1 MRFEQTFANI
11 GEGAAELRFFIPKDP
26 NDTSHNVLARTYWSD
41 GSTTLSP
48 AGTWEFHAAHQH
60 YHYNNFVV
68 SALWAA
74 DSRGRRVGTAPVKT
88 GRKVS
93 FCMEDERIDNPMW
106 GKSGVRPR
114 VYKAPDCLVF
124 ASEDALYD
132 YIVQGLSPGWVDI
145 YEWYLPGQYLDV
157 NGVPNGDYVL
167 ETTADPDNKLV
178 ESNENNNCGT
188 VLIRLTGVGTPQHHA
203 EIIGPGPGCKS

>member
-1 MRFEQTFANI
+1 
-11 GEGAAELRFFIPKDP
+11 
-26 NDTSHNVLARTYWSD
+26 
-41 GSTTLSP
+41 
-48 AGTWEFHAAHQH
+48 
-60 YHYNNFVV
+60 
-68 SALWAA
+68 
-74 DSRGRRVGTAPVKT
+74 
-88 GRKVS
+88 
-93 FCMEDERIDNPMW
+93 
-106 GKSGVRPR
+106 VRPR

-157 NGVPNGDYVL
+157 SGVPNGDYVL